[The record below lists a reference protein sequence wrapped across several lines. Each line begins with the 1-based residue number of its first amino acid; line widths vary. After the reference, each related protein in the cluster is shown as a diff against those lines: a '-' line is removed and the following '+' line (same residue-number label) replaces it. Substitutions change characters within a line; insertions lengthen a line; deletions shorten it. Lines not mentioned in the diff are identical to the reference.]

1 MILVTALISCKVRR
15 HMNRFPQSA
24 KRPSSALADSTKNQI
39 LTTDVNIT
47 EALAKLRDIERIAR
61 DQLHQGCIQDRSV
74 IGALVDRLLERARE
88 DLEARLLTLGT
99 MDPIL
104 HRSLLIQ
111 ETTEVEQDCLREA
124 FANADVRFRARFAF
138 YVEAV
143 NNAEHEFLELGQQK
157 PNAPPMRHE
166 RRVALPHLD
175 CVDEAAPSCAVDLE
189 GSPDLAEWSALFR
202 MRLLQ
207 ALLEAEDVARKSL
220 IRRAHTSL
228 ARTQLALYRVLSH
241 HVAR

>member
-1 MILVTALISCKVRR
+1 
-15 HMNRFPQSA
+15 MNPFPQSA
-24 KRPSSALADSTKNQI
+24 KRLSSALANSTKNPI

-99 MDPIL
+99 LDPIL
-104 HRSLLIQ
+104 YRSLLIQ

-124 FANADVRFRARFAF
+124 FANADIRFRARFAF

-143 NNAEHEFLELGQQK
+143 NDAEHEFLELGQQT

-175 CVDEAAPSCAVDLE
+175 CVDEATPSYAVDLAA
-189 GSPDLAEWSALFR
+189 SPDLAEWTVLFR
-202 MRLLQ
+202 RRLLQ
-207 ALLEAEDVARKSL
+207 ALLEAEEVARKAL
-220 IRRAHTSL
+220 ILRAHTSI
-228 ARTQLALYRVLSH
+228 ARTQLALYRALSH
-241 HVAR
+241 RLAH